1 MKLWYDKP
9 ARFWHEALPIG
20 NGRMGGM
27 VHGGITRELI
37 QLNEDSVW
45 SGKHLNRINPD
56 AKENLPVIRKLIR
69 EGRVEEAQRLAMYAL
84 SGVPNS
90 QRSYQTAG
98 ECCLQ
103 MHHGDEVQDYRREL
117 ELAEGISRVAY
128 TVQGVRYIRESYVS
142 YPENCMVMVL
152 RTEDGTAFSFDC
164 LLGRCHNATD
174 EVEKVDEHTICF
186 TVDGGQEGYPLLRRF
201 ARRQWAVSCV
211 SSENTCL

>member
-1 MKLWYDKP
+1 MQGEPSRDSKADS
-9 ARFWHEALPIG
+9 
-20 NGRMGGM
+20 GRPGG
-27 VHGGITRELI
+27 RRR
-37 QLNEDSVW
+37 
-45 SGKHLNRINPD
+45 SGSPCMR
-56 AKENLPVIRKLIR
+56 
-69 EGRVEEAQRLAMYAL
+69 L

-174 EVEKVDEHTICF
+174 EVEKV
-186 TVDGGQEGYPLLRRF
+186 R
-201 ARRQWAVSCV
+201 
-211 SSENTCL
+211 

>member
-98 ECCLQ
+98 EC
-103 MHHGDEVQDYRREL
+103 
-117 ELAEGISRVAY
+117 
-128 TVQGVRYIRESYVS
+128 
-142 YPENCMVMVL
+142 
-152 RTEDGTAFSFDC
+152 
-164 LLGRCHNATD
+164 
-174 EVEKVDEHTICF
+174 
-186 TVDGGQEGYPLLRRF
+186 
-201 ARRQWAVSCV
+201 
-211 SSENTCL
+211 